1 MGVLWSFD
9 DFVAMEAV
17 ELLGCVFAAT
27 ALSTRLARP
36 PGWRLA
42 KQERSYTFASTT
54 IHCEERVGLG
64 GGACQ
69 SPVYGRRQQ
78 PSVSES
84 VIRRSLGSD
93 VEGRGG
99 TWEVWTL

>member
-17 ELLGCVFAAT
+17 ALLGCVFAAT

-64 GGACQ
+64 GGPCE
-69 SPVYGRRQQ
+69 SPVYDRRQQ
-78 PSVSES
+78 PFVSES
-84 VIRRSLGSD
+84 GDRSLGSG
-93 VEGRGG
+93 VGGRGG